1 MRTAALLPALVAA
14 LLFSAVAPVTAA
26 PHGIS
31 RTYHDPAG
39 KAATH
44 TLLCPGREHAH
55 SGGAQVHDPHNF
67 VSTSQPT
74 DDRRGWTITTEP
86 IPGNNRARKVT
97 LYVLCA

>member
-1 MRTAALLPALVAA
+1 MRTAALLPALAAA
-14 LLFSAVAPVTAA
+14 LLLTAAAPATAA

-31 RTYHDPAG
+31 RTYQDPAG

-55 SGGAQVHDPHNF
+55 SGGAQVEPHNY
-67 VSTSQPT
+67 VASSAPT
-74 DDRRGWTITTEP
+74 ADRRGWTITTEP
-86 IPGNNRARKVT
+86 LPGNTRARKVT